1 MEEDNNNVGFDENDD
16 IILPNGSETEFQ
28 TGSIENRWPWRC
40 IKDWKDESREGV
52 WTVPSWVWGVLSTPR
67 SNIP

>member
-40 IKDWKDESREGV
+40 AKDWRGTRDGV
-52 WTVPSWVWGVLSTPR
+52 WTVP
-67 SNIP
+67 